1 MVQFI
6 VSCSIVLTIAVFCV
20 FVCCSQL
27 LLYSNLLQVKTNCPD
42 KSKGTGFKFF
52 SLVLKFTFLIIKYEK
67 FHNAGMQL
75 IFFFSCL
82 FDVVLAAVNAN
93 LNLSLKG
100 NYV

>member
-1 MVQFI
+1 MFLCVDLSYFYILIYCKSKLIVQ
-6 VSCSIVLTIAVFCV
+6 T
-20 FVCCSQL
+20 
-27 LLYSNLLQVKTNCPD
+27 
-42 KSKGTGFKFF
+42 SKGTGFKFF

-67 FHNAGMQL
+67 FHNAGMPL
-75 IFFFSCL
+75 IFFFLCL